1 LKICL
6 CAISTCLLHFQ
17 HSIHCFSSFHEHFQG
32 LPHPYLFPT
41 PSQPLPTSSGA
52 SRQHPSPPAIPL
64 PHPLPFTPH
73 SPSRRPSSTFYPL
86 RTTPNVASSVQQ
98 ASSTPR
104 MSSSLI
110 GAHPKFFSPPRALH
124 TAPSLP
130 KPPLLALQCSYYCF
144 PPCSLL
150 PWPPLPLRRI
160 RLLPYREQGSEPESS
175 DFNLILFC
183 LLSGYM

>member
-17 HSIHCFSSFHEHFQG
+17 HSINGFSSLQERFQG
-32 LPHPYLFPT
+32 LPHPYSFPT

-64 PHPLPFTPH
+64 SHPSPFTPP
-73 SPSRRPSSTFYPL
+73 SPSRRPSSIFYPL
-86 RTTPNVASSVQQ
+86 RTTPNVAGSVQQ

-104 MSSSLI
+104 ASSSLI
-110 GAHPKFFSPPRALH
+110 GAHLKFFSPPRALH

-130 KPPLLALQCSYYCF
+130 KPHLRALQRSYRCF

-150 PWPPLPLRRI
+150 PWSPLPLRRV
-160 RLLPYREQGSEPESS
+160 RSLP
-175 DFNLILFC
+175 
-183 LLSGYM
+183 